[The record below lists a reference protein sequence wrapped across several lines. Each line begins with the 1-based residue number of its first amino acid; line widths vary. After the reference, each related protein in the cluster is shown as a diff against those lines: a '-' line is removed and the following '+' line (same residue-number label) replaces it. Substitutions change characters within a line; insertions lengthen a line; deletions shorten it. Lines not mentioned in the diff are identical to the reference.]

1 MEKSIEVI
9 RDKQV
14 NFILLIASGILI
26 IWQPNLLA
34 YIIGLYLIIAGGLN
48 LALLYKSNRKRGS
61 ARKASSRRRK

>member
-61 ARKASSRRRK
+61 ARKASSRRKR

>member
-1 MEKSIEVI
+1 MEKSIEII

-14 NFILLIASGILI
+14 NFILLIVSGILI
-26 IWQPNLLA
+26 IWKPNLLA

-61 ARKASSRRRK
+61 ARKASGGRRK